1 MRRAERGAALLE
13 ALVALAI
20 LAIAGVSLV
29 GLLVDVTRGE
39 HRLEVRERESR
50 RADQM
55 LTSLALEDKRGLDLR
70 LGRRAVGAFVTDI
83 ERPEP
88 GLYRLA
94 VADSAAPD
102 SPLLVT
108 VVFRPG
114 ITQ

>member
-20 LAIAGVSLV
+20 LAVAGVSLV

-39 HRLEVRERESR
+39 HTFEVREMESR
-50 RADQM
+50 RADQV

-70 LGRRAVGAFVTDI
+70 LGTRVVGAFVTDV

-94 VADSAAPD
+94 IAESSAPD
-102 SPLLVT
+102 VPLLVT

-114 ITQ
+114 ADR